1 MNTVKTIEVCA
12 AVIRND
18 DKCLICS
25 RPANSKW
32 HGYWEFPGGKIEP
45 GETVA
50 QCVCREL
57 KEELN
62 LKVRALDTIWI
73 LEHEYPEYRVRVHF
87 IRCMILPIFIS
98 LRNGG
103 AYFFGSKVESCID
116 FPFHYIQDF
125 HYMKEA

>member
-87 IRCMILPIFIS
+87 IRCMICADSP
-98 LRNGG
+98 
-103 AYFFGSKVESCID
+103 E
-116 FPFHYIQDF
+116 
-125 HYMKEA
+125 